1 MGTIWCSWVGAVLGD
16 GGLLGSWDEAQGCI
30 SALVTPDGASNPF
43 QKKQLLLSKP
53 PPARSSP
60 TTFFILESHAVS

>member
-1 MGTIWCSWVGAVLGD
+1 MGTIRCSWVGAALGD
-16 GGLLGSWDEAQGCI
+16 GGLGSWDEAQGCI

-53 PPARSSP
+53 LPARSSP
-60 TTFFILESHAVS
+60 TTFFIWESRAVS